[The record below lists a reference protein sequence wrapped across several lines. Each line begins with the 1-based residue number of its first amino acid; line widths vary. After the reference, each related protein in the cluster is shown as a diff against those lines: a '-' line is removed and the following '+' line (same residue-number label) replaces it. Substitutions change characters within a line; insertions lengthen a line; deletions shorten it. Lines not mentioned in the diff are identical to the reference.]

1 MRPFLAACLA
11 VVIVAVAASVVLDG
25 LVQQSSSAAF
35 AEPSARI

>member
-11 VVIVAVAASVVLDG
+11 VVIVAVAASVVLDSF
-25 LVQQSSSAAF
+25 VQQSSSAAF

>member
-11 VVIVAVAASVVLDG
+11 LVMLAVAAAVILDS

-35 AEPSARI
+35 AEPSARL